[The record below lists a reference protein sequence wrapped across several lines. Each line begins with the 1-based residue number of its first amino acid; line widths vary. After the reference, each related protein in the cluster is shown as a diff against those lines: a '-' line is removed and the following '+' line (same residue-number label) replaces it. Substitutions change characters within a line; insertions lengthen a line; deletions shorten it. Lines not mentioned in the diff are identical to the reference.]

1 MGRYQHSALRRQRT
15 SPLTSLLIPS
25 GQHSL
30 HGDREITRA
39 PLREESAE
47 ASNQRPKCWK
57 TIPENHYSSPTTS
70 HPEQDFP
77 YSFPKRWA
85 VSICLTTNKTHRLS
99 LLYLKQLT
107 KPQAHSTYL
116 SSLHSHHFSPWQ
128 ACFFSD
134 AILQIIKHSMFGS
147 DLKPLLGFFAFFP

>member
-1 MGRYQHSALRRQRT
+1 MGRGK
-15 SPLTSLLIPS
+15 SPELISERNLQKPQTKDPNAGKQS
-25 GQHSL
+25 QKI
-30 HGDREITRA
+30 ITPVPQLPIQSRNF
-39 PLREESAE
+39 L
-47 ASNQRPKCWK
+47 
-57 TIPENHYSSPTTS
+57 
-70 HPEQDFP
+70 

-85 VSICLTTNKTHRLS
+85 VSVCLTTNKTYRLS

-147 DLKPLLGFFAFFP
+147 DLKPLLGFLLFFPNNDRLYLKQQSFLLLSSLSYMTCTTRHS